1 MLEEQMGLLIPV
13 YLFCV
18 QKPAT
23 ENEKTKLLFLDVV
36 SVYFHPGIPKS
47 QPPLFNKVEIL
58 NHLIWHQW
66 NICLFTDC
74 G

>member
-13 YLFCV
+13 YVICV
-18 QKPAT
+18 QKPTAK
-23 ENEKTKLLFLDVV
+23 NEKNELLFLDAV
-36 SVYFHPGIPKS
+36 SVCFHPGIPKS

-58 NHLIWHQW
+58 NHLIWHQC
-66 NICLFTDC
+66 NICLLTDC